1 MARPPSSREF
11 ARLLT
16 IVTAVVTIAVLYL
29 AKPVLVPLALAILF
43 TFLLAPLVTL
53 LERIRLPRVLA
64 IFLVILLAGGVVGA
78 IGWTV
83 TRQLV
88 EVVVHLPV
96 YRSNI
101 TDKIAKL
108 HNTKPTSYVRAQ
120 RELERLSREIDFSS
134 AGAVEGRSRI
144 RARRPGSSPARP
156 LAVQEVKAKGNN
168 LETLHGV
175 LDTMMSILLVV
186 VFTFFMLLQREGLRN
201 RIIRLSGHGNLNL
214 MTQAMDDASHRVS
227 RYLFM
232 QLLVNACYGTIIFTG
247 LHFIGLP
254 HAVLWASL
262 AGISR
267 FVPYIGAPIAAF
279 LPTVFSLAVFNG
291 WTPTLLVMALFFCME
306 VTTANFIEP
315 HMYGKHT
322 GLSALAILVA
332 AVFWT
337 LLWGPIGLM
346 LSVPVTVC
354 VVVMS
359 AHVKSLEFLTVLLG
373 DQPVIRPAAHYY
385 QRLLAGDEN
394 EASQVLENYLKE
406 KSLEDLYDSVLIP
419 ALGMEEQDRRRNALD
434 DSTVGFIMMTTKEI
448 VEDFKSSDK
457 KRQQE
462 EAVAAADPRKIL
474 CVPVR
479 DDADELTAIM
489 LAQVLE
495 RVGYSAEALPL
506 RSVEEMLTAV
516 SNAQP
521 DVVYLSAL
529 PPLAISQAKGFYR
542 RLRTQN
548 PNLSIVIGLWDYT
561 DDPVKAAKEISRGE
575 QDTICTSL
583 AQAVLQANVIAP
595 LLHPEAATES
605 LPESSGAETPAI
617 HV

>member
-16 IVTAVVTIAVLYL
+16 IVTAVVTVAVLYL

-53 LERIRLPRVLA
+53 LERIRLPRVMA

-279 LPTVFSLAVFNG
+279 LPTVFSLAVFNS

-306 VTTANFIEP
+306 ATTANFIEP

-346 LSVPVTVC
+346 LSVPLTVC
-354 VVVMS
+354 VVVMG

-373 DQPVIRPAAHYY
+373 DQPVMRPAAHYY

-419 ALGMEEQDRRRNALD
+419 ALGMEEQDHRRNALD
-434 DSTVGFIMMTTKEI
+434 DSTVSFITMTTKELL
-448 VEDFKSSDK
+448 EDFNSSAK

-462 EAVAAADPRKIL
+462 EAVPIADLKRIL

-489 LAQVLE
+489 LAQVLA

-516 SNAQP
+516 AKARP

-529 PPLAISQAKGFYR
+529 PPLAISQAKGVYR
-542 RLRTQN
+542 RLRAQS
-548 PNLSIVIGLWDYT
+548 PDLSIVIGLWDYT
-561 DDPVKAAKEISRGE
+561 DDPVKAASEISRGE

-595 LLHPEAATES
+595 LLHPEAAKES
-605 LPESSGAETPAI
+605 LHELSGAETPAI